1 MLLDNEIK
9 IIVTN
14 DGVGNNL
21 SLEFNIKDKFNDIM
35 TCIQMASNTLR
46 DALGEYIKNKGGVT
60 DEELDYLL
68 KNITLEEIYGSKE
81 T

>member
-1 MLLDNEIK
+1 MILDNEIK

-14 DGVGNNL
+14 DGIGNNL
-21 SLEFNIKDKFNDIM
+21 SLEFNIEDKFNDIM

-46 DALGEYIKNKGGVT
+46 NALGEHIKNKGGVT

-68 KNITLEEIYGSKE
+68 KNITLKEIYGSK
-81 T
+81 